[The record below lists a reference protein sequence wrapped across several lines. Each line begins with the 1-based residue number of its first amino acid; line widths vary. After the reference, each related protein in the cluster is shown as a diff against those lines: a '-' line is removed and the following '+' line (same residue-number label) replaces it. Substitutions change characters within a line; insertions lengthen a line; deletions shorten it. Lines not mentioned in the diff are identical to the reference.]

1 MKKKVIGCLIVG
13 GLSVAG
19 ITTLAVSDTALLW
32 FVNKAIPGANM
43 TLEDLDAA
51 RHAAWSECQS
61 VMAPAL
67 KKQCMLR
74 SLNQQMRPTPA
85 SDVPPSS
92 DASSGEVL
100 RT

>member
-1 MKKKVIGCLIVG
+1 MG

-19 ITTLAVSDTALLW
+19 IATLALSDTALLW
-32 FVNKAIPGANM
+32 FVNKAMPGTNM
-43 TLEDLDAA
+43 TLEDLDTA
-51 RHAAWSECQS
+51 RHTAWSECES
-61 VMAPAL
+61 ILAPAL

-74 SLNQQMRPTPA
+74 SLNQQMRPAPA

-92 DASSGEVL
+92 DASAGEVL